1 MPDARMAQ
9 PAAARQ
15 AETHAMT
22 QDAGPILPDEDMDWF
37 LSHCHVRRLPARKL
51 VIHAG
56 ATPDSLYFI
65 VDGSVTV
72 LIEDENG
79 NEAVVAYLHE
89 NEFFGEMGLFDAEA
103 TRSAFVRT
111 RGECQIAEISYGRFH
126 RLCQQNPDILFAVG
140 RQLATRLQKTTRRLG
155 DLVFLDVTGRVAA
168 ALLEMGREPDA
179 MTHPEGIQ
187 IELSRQELGRLVGC
201 SREMA
206 GRVLKSLEEQ
216 GLIRAHGKKIL
227 LLGGGDRLGDNDG
240 LTYECSGRR

>member
-1 MPDARMAQ
+1 MNQEAN
-9 PAAARQ
+9 
-15 AETHAMT
+15 T
-22 QDAGPILPDEDMDWF
+22 ILEADDMDWF

-56 ATPDSLYFI
+56 AAPDSLYFI
-65 VDGSVTV
+65 VEGSVTV
-72 LIEDENG
+72 LIEDDEG

-111 RGECQIAEISYGRFH
+111 RSECQIAEISYARFH
-126 RLCQQNPDILFAVG
+126 RLCLDKPEILFAVS
-140 RQLATRLQKTTRRLG
+140 RQLARRLQKTTRRLG

-168 ALLEMGREPDA
+168 ALLEMSREPDA

-187 IELSRQELGRLVGC
+187 IQLSRQELGRLVGC

-206 GRVLKSLEEQ
+206 GRVLKTLEEQ
-216 GLIRAHGKKIL
+216 GLVRTHGKKIVV
-227 LLGGGDRLGDNDG
+227 LGTGPGLDSEG
-240 LTYECSGRR
+240 LTSECGSRD

>member
-1 MPDARMAQ
+1 MNQ
-9 PAAARQ
+9 EISLTLQ
-15 AETHAMT
+15 A
-22 QDAGPILPDEDMDWF
+22 EDMDWF

-56 ATPDSLYFI
+56 AAPDSLYFI
-65 VDGSVTV
+65 VEGSVTV
-72 LIEDENG
+72 LIEDEEG

-111 RGECQIAEISYGRFH
+111 RSECQIAEISYARFQ
-126 RLCQQNPDILFAVG
+126 RLCSQKPEILFAVA
-140 RQLATRLQKTTRRLG
+140 RQLARRLQKTTRRLG

-168 ALLEMGREPDA
+168 ALLEMSREPDA

-187 IELSRQELGRLVGC
+187 IQLSRQELGRLVGC

-206 GRVLKSLEEQ
+206 GRVLKALEEQ
-216 GLIRAHGKKIL
+216 GLVRAEGKKIIV
-227 LLGGGDRLGDNDG
+227 LGAGPGVDSEGLASECGGRD
-240 LTYECSGRR
+240 